1 MTKGKGFHKYNTL
14 TARELEAVQQSHMKE
29 KFELA
34 EQSVLAKKA
43 VSITNQALE
52 RHEQAKG
59 QERLK
64 PGQMVGEHAGEQF
77 VLPLL
82 EQKWVLRLGSDM
94 GLNEVKRHHEYDQYC
109 RLLETDSAAT
119 YSTLWELLGTG
130 SNLRRA
136 PKDYDF
142 LPEEPQTVTLELS
155 ARNPDDLAVVPT
167 AVLKEATAALVD
179 DYGCKPGQAE
189 AMVTTIAGIRAW
201 CSPHLSELKSG
212 QVVWLAYSTKRKRR
226 GGPRLFVPAVLTLMT
241 AEEQKLNISHYGQLR
256 ALKIRQIERIT
267 TEAWQQN
274 AVLTASD
281 LEWLLGV
288 SSAMLRNLLE
298 AYQEKFGVVLPTAG
312 TVLDMGR
319 TLTHKKLVIE
329 MSLSGMTTNEIAARV
344 FHSAL
349 AVDAYL
355 KTFDKLLVLRYYR
368 MPYSAIMRVL
378 GHSRKLIEEHMAI
391 ADKHFSTEEELSNYL
406 EGRGVTLE
414 QIC

>member
-1 MTKGKGFHKYNTL
+1 MTKGKGLHKYNTL

-34 EQSVLAKKA
+34 EQSVLAAKA
-43 VSITNQALE
+43 VSVTNQALE
-52 RHEQAKG
+52 RYEQEKS
-59 QERLK
+59 QVRLK
-64 PGQMVGEHAGEQF
+64 PGQLVGEHAGKQV

-82 EQKWVLRLGSDM
+82 EQQWVTRLGFDM
-94 GLNEVKRHHEYDQYC
+94 GLTEVKRHHEYDQYC
-109 RLLETDSAAT
+109 RLLEKDPTAT
-119 YSTLWELLGTG
+119 YSALWELLGTG
-130 SNLRRA
+130 NSLRRA
-136 PKDYDF
+136 PKGHDF
-142 LPEEPQTVTLELS
+142 LPEEPQTTLAELS

-167 AVLKEATAALVD
+167 AVLKEATAVLID

-189 AMVTTIAGIRAW
+189 AMVKTIAGIRAW
-201 CSPHLSELKSG
+201 CSPHLSELRPG
-212 QVVWLAYSTKRKRR
+212 QVVWLTYSTKSRRR
-226 GGPRLFVPAVLTLMT
+226 GGPRLFVPVVLTLMT
-241 AEEQKLNISHYGQLR
+241 AEEQKLNISHYGEFR

-267 TEAWQQN
+267 TEAWQQIR
-274 AVLTASD
+274 S
-281 LEWLLGV
+281 
-288 SSAMLRNLLE
+288 LLE
-298 AYQEKFGVVLPTAG
+298 AYQERFGVVLPTAG